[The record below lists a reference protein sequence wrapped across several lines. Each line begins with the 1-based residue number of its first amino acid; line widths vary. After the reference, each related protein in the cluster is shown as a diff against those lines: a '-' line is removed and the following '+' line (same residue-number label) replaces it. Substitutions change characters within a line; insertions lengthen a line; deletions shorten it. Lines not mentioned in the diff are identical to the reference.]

1 MIKLGGEI
9 MQAVPHIKDLIEQGK
24 KVGIFSCEDPYNT
37 PFHKDLLSLADYIH
51 LIPKASGLVVPA
63 SLDLGL
69 QAKGI
74 NAWGIFGHYG
84 NVHGHEVCA
93 AISALNTGYEH
104 FGPDL
109 RQDLDSLSHQYTYQT
124 EKSLRENVVDW
135 VKVQYDLLS
144 KLIPEKQKTLQG
156 AVQGDIV
163 IFAGLVENSE
173 DAKSYKA
180 EILFSSQ

>member
-1 MIKLGGEI
+1 MEAIPYIEG
-9 MQAVPHIKDLIEQGK
+9 LINQGK

-37 PFHKDLLSLADYIH
+37 PFHKDLLNLTEYIH
-51 LIPKASGLVVPA
+51 FVPRASGIVIPA

-74 NAWGIFGHYG
+74 NAWGVFGHYG

-93 AISALNTGYEH
+93 AIKALNTGYGH

-109 RQDLDSLSHQYTYQT
+109 RADLDSIAEQYTYQPN
-124 EKSLRENVVDW
+124 KSLRDNIIDW
-135 VKVQYDLLS
+135 IKIQYELLL
-144 KLIPEKQKTLQG
+144 KLIAEKQKTLKG
-156 AVQGDIV
+156 AVQGNII

-180 EILFSSQ
+180 KILFANLQ

>member
-1 MIKLGGEI
+1 MEAIHYVKN
-9 MQAVPHIKDLIEQGK
+9 LIEQGR

-37 PFHKDLLSLADYIH
+37 PFHRDLLVLTDYM
-51 LIPKASGLVVPA
+51 LLVTKASGVVVPA

-84 NVHGHEVCA
+84 NVHNHEVCA
-93 AISALNTGYEH
+93 AIAALQNGYVH
-104 FGPDL
+104 FGQHL
-109 RQDLDSLSHQYTYQT
+109 RSDLDSLAQQYAYQP
-124 EKSLRENVVDW
+124 EKSLRQNVVDW
-135 VKVQYDLLS
+135 VKSQYELLL
-144 KLIPEKQKTLQG
+144 KLIPEKQKLKG

-163 IFAGLVENSE
+163 IFGGLVENSH

-180 EILFSSQ
+180 EILFPNQK